1 MQQNLVSIIVPVYNA
16 GNYIEETIRMVEA
29 QTYQDWELL
38 LIDDCSADNSRA
50 VIEAYIKERG
60 QKLSSEE
67 QNKKEIRLIRHA
79 ENGGAARTRN
89 TGIAEAQGRYIAFL
103 DADDIWMP
111 DKLTREVEFLQEKQ
125 AAFVFTSYEF
135 GDEQA
140 MGTGKI
146 VHAPEFL
153 TYEKALS
160 STVIFTST
168 VLIDTEKTGKG
179 LVYMPLVKSED
190 TALWWK
196 LLKNGFTAYGL
207 DEVLVI
213 YRRPAKSLSSNKLEA
228 IRRIWYLYRKEEKLP
243 LVKSCVCFMLWAY
256 RAARRRM

>member
-1 MQQNLVSIIVPVYNA
+1 MQ
-16 GNYIEETIRMVEA
+16 
-29 QTYQDWELL
+29 
-38 LIDDCSADNSRA
+38 
-50 VIEAYIKERG
+50 
-60 QKLSSEE
+60 
-67 QNKKEIRLIRHA
+67 
-79 ENGGAARTRN
+79 
-89 TGIAEAQGRYIAFL
+89 
-103 DADDIWMP
+103 

-243 LVKSCVCFMLWAY
+243 LVKSCVCFMLWGEECSETLGIIKEDHRIMAFVC
-256 RAARRRM
+256 RTFAADWHICIYMDGILLSHHQ